1 MQEYESYV
9 LSKLAEAKK
18 DPEFHEQCRA
28 EKDRYYCKY
37 LKYKE
42 KANALRRERDELVRQ
57 LTSLSQEVGS
67 ASMRKYVE

>member
-18 DPEFHEQCRA
+18 DPEFHEKCRA
-28 EKDRYYCKY
+28 EKDKYYCKY

-42 KANALRRERDELVRQ
+42 KANMMKRERDELVGQ
-57 LTSLSQEVGS
+57 LSCLSQEVGS
-67 ASMRKYVE
+67 ASMRKYV